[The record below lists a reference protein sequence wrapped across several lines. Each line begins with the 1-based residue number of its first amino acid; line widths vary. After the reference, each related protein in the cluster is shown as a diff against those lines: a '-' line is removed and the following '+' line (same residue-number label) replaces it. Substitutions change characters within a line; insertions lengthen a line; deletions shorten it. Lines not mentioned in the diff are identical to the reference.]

1 MKRKIL
7 VPVFASFMA
16 LSMNGIAHADDAK
29 VEKATDKKDVNEK
42 NVINLKDYKDVDFKV
57 AEVKDGVAVKVRKQG
72 SVQTIAYTGDQ
83 FKIVGEQDGW
93 YKVQLDDETEGWIA
107 SRYVDVKAASAYITA
122 DKVNL
127 RKDAHVESDVKDNL
141 PASTKVQVLGTEGN
155 WVKVKNGENEGF
167 VRDLYVSDKAPVVEE
182 EKTQSDV
189 KDQNDGQVSDNNQTT
204 NNDATNENESNN
216 VENNENNNNNNNDAV
231 EDNNDNSTTNN
242 DNNNNN
248 NSNNNVDN
256 NENNNDNNSNNNND
270 NNSNV
275 DNNDN
280 TNNNNNNN
288 NNNDNNNNSSEEE
301 KPSTNT
307 DAASAVV
314 NLAYAKLG
322 SPYVWGAEGPNS
334 FDCSGLTSYVFR
346 NAAGVSLPRT
356 SSSQYG
362 VGRSVS
368 KANLQAGDLVFFATG
383 GGGVS
388 HVGIYV
394 GGGNMVH
401 APNSG
406 DVVKVSNINSSYWQK
421 AYVGA
426 KRVL

>member
-16 LSMNGIAHADDAK
+16 LSMNGIAHADDTKTDK
-29 VEKATDKKDVNEK
+29 VTDKKDSNEK
-42 NVINLKDYKDVDFKV
+42 NVIDLKDYKDVDFKI
-57 AEVKDGVAVKVRKQG
+57 AEVKDGVGVKIRKQG
-72 SVQTIAYTGDQ
+72 AVQTIAYSGDQ

-107 SRYVDVKAASAYITA
+107 SRYVDVKDANAYITA

-127 RKDAHVESDVKDNL
+127 RKDAHIESDIKDNL
-141 PASTKVQVLGTEGN
+141 SVSTKVKVLGTEGN
-155 WVKVKNGENEGF
+155 WVKVKSGETEGF
-167 VRDLYVSDKAPVVEE
+167 VRDLYISDKAPVEE
-182 EKTQSDV
+182 EDQLDV
-189 KDQNDGQVSDNNQTT
+189 KDQNDEKISDNDKTIKNDSTKNSENNTVKNKTTKKKNSNVVKHNNNKTTT
-204 NNDATNENESNN
+204 NNY
-216 VENNENNNNNNNDAV
+216 
-231 EDNNDNSTTNN
+231 
-242 DNNNNN
+242 
-248 NSNNNVDN
+248 
-256 NENNNDNNSNNNND
+256 

-275 DNNDN
+275 DNTNTNKNKHNN
-280 TNNNNNNN
+280 TNNSN
-288 NNNDNNNNSSEEE
+288 EE
-301 KPSTNT
+301 KVPATNT
-307 DAASAVV
+307 NSASAVV

-368 KANLQAGDLVFFATG
+368 KANLQPGDLVFFATG

-394 GGGNMVH
+394 GGGSMVH

-426 KRVL
+426 KRVF

>member
-107 SRYVDVKAASAYITA
+107 SRYVDVKAANAYITA

-216 VENNENNNNNNNDAV
+216 VENNNDNNNNNNDAV

-242 DNNNNN
+242 DNNNN
-248 NSNNNVDN
+248 SNNNVDN
-256 NENNNDNNSNNNND
+256 DENNNDNNNNNNND

-280 TNNNNNNN
+280 TNSNNNNNN
-288 NNNDNNNNSSEEE
+288 NNNNN
-301 KPSTNT
+301 TNT
-307 DAASAVV
+307 DNSGKVV
-314 NLAYAKLG
+314 MPSGVIVEGIIKYMGVDDNNIVVTIEDTKGNILSFSNKSNNIVVALDGKQAYPENIKTGYEVKLYTDG
-322 SPYVWGAEGPNS
+322 TTVKGIEAESETDVNKTVYGEI
-334 FDCSGLTSYVFR
+334 LLVK
-346 NAAGVSLPRT
+346 
-356 SSSQYG
+356 SSSI
-362 VGRSVS
+362 R
-368 KANLQAGDLVFFATG
+368 
-383 GGGVS
+383 
-388 HVGIYV
+388 I
-394 GGGNMVH
+394 
-401 APNSG
+401 
-406 DVVKVSNINSSYWQK
+406 
-421 AYVGA
+421 
-426 KRVL
+426 

>member
-93 YKVQLDDETEGWIA
+93 YKVQLGDETEGWIA
-107 SRYVDVKAASAYITA
+107 SRYVDVKAANAYITA

-141 PASTKVQVLGTEGN
+141 PASTKVQVLATEGN

-182 EKTQSDV
+182 EKPAPPV
-189 KDQNDGQVSDNNQTT
+189 
-204 NNDATNENESNN
+204 
-216 VENNENNNNNNNDAV
+216 
-231 EDNNDNSTTNN
+231 
-242 DNNNNN
+242 N
-248 NSNNNVDN
+248 NSN
-256 NENNNDNNSNNNND
+256 
-270 NNSNV
+270 
-275 DNNDN
+275 
-280 TNNNNNNN
+280 
-288 NNNDNNNNSSEEE
+288 
-301 KPSTNT
+301 
-307 DAASAVV
+307 AASAVV
-314 NLAYAKLG
+314 DLAYAKLG